1 MRLKYNETQKGR
13 CYYIIRSIYKNGKNT
28 SETFEKLGYPDEI
41 SKKQGCS
48 DPFQW
53 MQNHLSEL
61 NDQEKE
67 QKVEKVLVSYNPH
80 ARIPKGQQQSF
91 NVGYLFLQKVYHE
104 LCIDLIAS
112 HITKRHHFQY
122 DMDAILSRLIYGH
135 ILFPGSK
142 LSTCRLSKKLLEAP
156 GFEYHQVARALS
168 VIASEFDAIQAELYQ
183 FSSAVVPRKTG
194 VLYYDCT
201 NFYFETEEEDDISN
215 EEADAS
221 DMPARK
227 YGPSKQHQPS
237 PLVQMGLFMDYS
249 GIPLAVCIG
258 RGNRNEQTTLI
269 PLEEKILQDFEL
281 SKFVI
286 CTDAGLASEANRKF
300 NNFGERSFVT
310 TVSVKMME
318 KALKEWCLD
327 PDGWHLEGS
336 KKTFNI
342 NQLENSDKEKE
353 ENHDKTFYKVKYIEG
368 YDEKRD
374 IEFNQTLIVTYSLK
388 YRDFLRHKREGQ
400 IQRAIA
406 AIDGNHSSLEKKNQ
420 HDFRRFVKQVA
431 KNDKGKKV
439 QVSYSLNEDVI
450 AEEKKYDG
458 FYAVETNLDDDISDI
473 IKINHGRW
481 EIEESFRIMKDEFL
495 ARPAYLSRS
504 DRIKAHF
511 MTCFMSLLVYRVLEK
526 KLGNQYTCEQIVSTL
541 REMNVT
547 KAQDVGYVP
556 AYTSTDLT
564 DALHEYAGFFTDN
577 EIIRNKTMQGIIR
590 KSKKR

>member
-67 QKVEKVLVSYNPH
+67 QKAEKVLVSYNPH

-122 DMDAILSRLIYGH
+122 DIAAILSRLIYGH

-156 GFEYHQVARALS
+156 GFEYHQVGRALS

-215 EEADAS
+215 EEADAA

-237 PLVQMGLFMDYS
+237 PFVLMGLFMDYTALS
-249 GIPLAVCIG
+249 LIVETGDFKRFAKGNVYAAYLGLTPGEHSSSDSINRTGITKA
-258 RGNRNEQTTLI
+258 GNRHLRSLLI
-269 PLEEKILQDFEL
+269 ESAGGICKGAVGHK
-281 SKFVI
+281 SKNLRARQNGNTAEVI
-286 CTDAGLASEANRKF
+286 AYADKANTRLRSRYYKF
-300 NNFGERSFVT
+300 IRHG
-310 TVSVKMME
+310 
-318 KALKEWCLD
+318 
-327 PDGWHLEGS
+327 
-336 KKTFNI
+336 KKRN
-342 NQLENSDKEKE
+342 
-353 ENHDKTFYKVKYIEG
+353 VA
-368 YDEKRD
+368 
-374 IEFNQTLIVTYSLK
+374 VA
-388 YRDFLRHKREGQ
+388 
-400 IQRAIA
+400 AIA
-406 AIDGNHSSLEKKNQ
+406 RELAC
-420 HDFRRFVKQVA
+420 FVW
-431 KNDKGKKV
+431 G
-439 QVSYSLNEDVI
+439 
-450 AEEKKYDG
+450 
-458 FYAVETNLDDDISDI
+458 
-473 IKINHGRW
+473 
-481 EIEESFRIMKDEFL
+481 M
-495 ARPAYLSRS
+495 
-504 DRIKAHF
+504 
-511 MTCFMSLLVYRVLEK
+511 M
-526 KLGNQYTCEQIVSTL
+526 
-541 REMNVT
+541 
-547 KAQDVGYVP
+547 
-556 AYTSTDLT
+556 
-564 DALHEYAGFFTDN
+564 TDN
-577 EIIRNKTMQGIIR
+577 IEVKAA
-590 KSKKR
+590 